1 MKLDRFDGTHFNR
14 WKDKMMFLLTALNV
28 AYVLNPLLETIP
40 EVSQAATHEEKV
52 KVADLKKK
60 RQEDEFVC
68 LKDISSTLCQIVSMI
83 STCL

>member
-1 MKLDRFDGTHFNR
+1 
-14 WKDKMMFLLTALNV
+14 MFLLMALNV
-28 AYVLNPLLETIP
+28 AYVLNPLLETTP
-40 EVSQAATHEEKV
+40 EVSRDATPKEKA